1 MKESEIVTEQS
12 QSITKKRFGRD
23 LQDTKLNAA
32 SIKYMFVFYMVA
44 LLVISSMLFQY
55 YSVNILV
62 DNASIEFDLGDAVEI
77 TISTEKIIEIN
88 DSVPYDILIYALIVY
103 CLGMF
108 GIEGTRSV
116 IASMELSNIGEK
128 AKNMPKYKRDRL
140 FQMLVTF
147 ILLSVI
153 GMVFKITTIDI
164 DKVNFHLD
172 ALFSGVAV
180 FLALLAY
187 SDFAPKLGSE
197 ISKYKKEK
205 SEECKKE

>member
-23 LQDTKLNAA
+23 LRDTNLNAA

-44 LLVISSMLFQY
+44 LLVISSMTFQY
-55 YSVNILV
+55 YSVNILI
-62 DNASIEFDLGDAVEI
+62 DNASIEFDLGDAVQI

-88 DSVPYDILIYALIVY
+88 DSVPYDILIYAPIMY

-153 GMVFKITTIDI
+153 GMGFKITTIDI
-164 DKVNFHLD
+164 DKVDFHLD